1 VTVAELQ
8 LLLSDLSKFL
18 RASSAASAAGDLEYI
33 SARLQP
39 FRAYKLK
46 AFGDFL
52 EQAEAYSRGALAPK
66 PKGGRGGG
74 GKKKADPAAIDQACN
89 KVLEL
94 YSKAI
99 DPSVTLDQI
108 EAAVLALQE
117 LDPPTARL
125 QEMARRMEY
134 TQKLRSKAELIK
146 ALRQAIIGRK
156 GAFDRP
162 NA

>member
-18 RASSAASAAGDLEYI
+18 RASSAAAAAGDLEYI

-39 FRAYKLK
+39 FRGYKLK

-66 PKGGRGGG
+66 TKGGGG
-74 GKKKADPAAIDQACN
+74 GKKKADPGAIDQACN
-89 KVLEL
+89 RVMDL
-94 YSKAI
+94 YGRAI
-99 DPSVTLDQI
+99 DPSVTLEQV
-108 EAAVLALQE
+108 EAAVQALQE
-117 LDPPTARL
+117 LDPPVARL

-134 TQKLRSKAELIK
+134 SQKFRSKAEAIK